1 MVSAGNG
8 GRLSVFVHNTFLR
21 AFEVTCEWTHLDS
34 TGKVTKK
41 KKTILK
47 YWYEKGV
54 SLCMAELCCECVHRL
69 ADSLQGIVSVRIGA
83 VRRGGGGGGGQGG
96 GGRGGGGG
104 GRGGEGGGGGG
115 VGGGGR
121 GGGGGGG
128 GGWGGGGG
136 GGAGREGGAC
146 LEVNIAESMGFKRWS
161 VPFPSIRTVLC
172 VAYTAQA
179 INIVFTKKENG
190 VHWC

>member
-83 VRRGGGGGGGQGG
+83 VRRGGGGGGG
-96 GGRGGGGG
+96 
-104 GRGGEGGGGGG
+104 GEGGGC
-115 VGGGGR
+115 R
-121 GGGGGGG
+121 G
-128 GGWGGGGG
+128 
-136 GGAGREGGAC
+136 GGAC